1 LEKVS
6 IVNDSD
12 QKRDGLVRWI
22 MKLKLTPTQ
31 NLCVGYL
38 ESGFKLIQLGEQ
50 FYFIKGERRQ
60 KVLPKTL
67 DALVNRGALAH
78 TEHGHYM
85 LSDEFIE
92 HRKRMR
98 ETAKPKPVHH

>member
-1 LEKVS
+1 
-6 IVNDSD
+6 
-12 QKRDGLVRWI
+12 

-38 ESGFKLIQLGEQ
+38 ESGFKLIQMGEQ

-67 DALVNRGALAH
+67 DALVNRGALDY
-78 TEHGHYM
+78 TEQGDYM

-98 ETAKPKPVHH
+98 EMNDPKQTRH

>member
-1 LEKVS
+1 
-6 IVNDSD
+6 
-12 QKRDGLVRWI
+12 

-50 FYFIKGERRQ
+50 FYFVKGKRRQ

-67 DALVNRGALAH
+67 DALIDRGALC
-78 TEHGHYM
+78 TEQGSYK
-85 LSDEFIE
+85 LTQEFIA
-92 HRKRMR
+92 HRKKLR
-98 ETAKPKPVHH
+98 EGVKPVHH

>member
-1 LEKVS
+1 
-6 IVNDSD
+6 
-12 QKRDGLVRWI
+12 

-38 ESGFKLIQLGEQ
+38 ESGFKLIQMGEQ

-67 DALVNRGALAH
+67 DALVNRGALDY
-78 TEHGHYM
+78 TEQGDYM

-98 ETAKPKPVHH
+98 EMNEPKQTRH